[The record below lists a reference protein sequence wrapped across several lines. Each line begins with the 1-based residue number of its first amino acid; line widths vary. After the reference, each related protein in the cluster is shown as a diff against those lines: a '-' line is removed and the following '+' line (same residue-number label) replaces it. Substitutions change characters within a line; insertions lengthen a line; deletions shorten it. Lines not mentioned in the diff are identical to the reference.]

1 MRQKFFSRYI
11 CLVTILCGIACGRR
25 AEFEIPD
32 TAGRRWFKGNTH
44 SHTTMSDGDSPPE
57 AVARWYKEHG
67 YRFLVLSDHNV
78 FTDPANLSSLVD
90 SSFLLI
96 PGEEITAGFRK
107 KPVHVN
113 GLNLSQL
120 INPVFDSSLVGT
132 IQKNVDAVRAGN
144 GVPHINHPNFRWA
157 FSQNE
162 LVQIRNDKL
171 LEIFNGHPLVNNFG
185 GGSWPSLEQVWDHLL
200 TNGKEIYGIAVDD
213 AHHFQGE
220 FAPARSNPGR
230 GWVVVRAK
238 NLEAREIVASLEK
251 GWFYASTGVEL
262 DDVIVTPAQI
272 EIHIAPNGDFKFR
285 TEFSGSGGK
294 TLLQTE
300 ANPAIYP
307 LAGNEKYVRAKVY
320 DSAGF
325 VAWVQPV
332 FVK

>member
-1 MRQKFFSRYI
+1 M
-11 CLVTILCGIACGRR
+11 ACVRR

-32 TAGRRWFKGNTH
+32 TAGMSWFKGNTH
-44 SHTTMSDGDSPPE
+44 THTTMSDGDSPPE
-57 AVARWYKEHG
+57 TVARWYKVHG

-78 FTDPANLSSLVD
+78 FTDPANLTSLVD

-96 PGEEITAGFRK
+96 PGEEVTAGFRK

-162 LVQIRNDKL
+162 LLQINHDKL

-185 GGSWPSLEQVWDHLL
+185 GEGWPSLEQVWDHLL
-200 TNGKEIYGIAVDD
+200 TNGKKIYGLAVDD
-213 AHHFQGE
+213 AHHFLDE
-220 FAPARSNPGR
+220 FAPERSNPGR

-238 NLEAREIVASLEK
+238 NLEAREIVDNLDN
-251 GWFYASTGVEL
+251 GWFYASTGVALE
-262 DDVIVTPAQI
+262 DIIVTPQQL
-272 EIHIAPNGDFKFR
+272 EIRIAPHGDFKFR
-285 TEFSGSGGK
+285 TEFIGSGGK
-294 TLLQTE
+294 SLLNAET
-300 ANPAIYP
+300 NPAIYK
-307 LAGNEKYVRAKVY
+307 LSGEEKYVRAKVQ

-332 FVK
+332 FVR